1 MYVEGSFFGDIEQF
15 RKSLRLFSVKAE
27 EDLILAAIKR
37 DDFNR
42 IISMNPTFSLMVF
55 GRTLQRYIKV
65 KTSIEKATVF
75 KKLPVN
81 NCWWDLGLD
90 DATPINSKISDWL
103 DLVKD
108 HQQMKLNGS
117 VGAHSSVK
125 SFVLRSVSSISK
137 ARKSI
142 FGQADKQLVA
152 TALENA
158 TAKKQDAKKKSG
170 NASLEGFLEQLRNLE
185 NKLTQLSTVCN
196 HLGRDQDV
204 LDERCTAFIIE
215 VLTGD

>member
-170 NASLEGFLEQLRNLE
+170 NASLEGFLEQLRKIE
-185 NKLTQLSTVCN
+185 NKLMQLSTVCN